1 MRKDN
6 KKDSFWLS
14 YSDLMTSL
22 FFVML
27 VLFVTGICVLV
38 TSDKTHAGMK
48 IKLKEAEARIE
59 MLEQELKREKSIFS
73 DLQKKYDK
81 VVIEK
86 EQYEKLTQLTKQF
99 KSLSESSSLEYNEA
113 HKTFIAKDFEGIEI
127 FEHDSDKI
135 KREYLQ
141 TVKTVG
147 EDLQSILKKLNR
159 DNKDSKFLLVIE
171 GTTANKYDQS
181 ISKDSVSSYEL
192 SYKRALALYNQW
204 KKYNF
209 RDYNT
214 EVLICGSGMNGI
226 NRDNKKEENNKRVVI
241 QILPKLSRTDQ

>member
-1 MRKDN
+1 MKKDA

-27 VLFVTGICVLV
+27 VLFITGICILT
-38 TSDKTHAGMK
+38 TSDQTMAGLK
-48 IKLKEAEARIE
+48 AKLAEAE
-59 MLEQELKREKSIFS
+59 
-73 DLQKKYDK
+73 DK
-81 VVIEK
+81 IEK
-86 EQYEKLTQLTKQF
+86 LEKDLKKQTAQQYEKLMQLTAQF
-99 KSLSESSSLEYNEA
+99 KSLSESSSLRYDEGQ
-113 HKTFIAKDFEGIEI
+113 KTFIAKDFEGIEI

-135 KREYLQ
+135 KKEYIS

-147 EDLQSILKKLNR
+147 EDLLKILKKLNS

-171 GTTANKYDQS
+171 GNTANKYDKS
-181 ISKDSVSSYEL
+181 ISKDANYSYEL

-204 KKYNF
+204 KSLNL
-209 RDYNT
+209 RQYNT

-226 NRDNKKEENNKRVVI
+226 NRDNKVEENNKRFVI